1 MGLLIF
7 IIGVAYNIF
16 VGIII
21 LQVAI
26 NWLII
31 FDVINTRN
39 EQAQNLIKLLKKVTD
54 PIYTPL
60 RKYIPPIGGID
71 ITPIVVLLGAS
82 IVHHYLVKF
91 IISLGMY

>member
-1 MGLLIF
+1 MGLLIL
-7 IIGVAYNIF
+7 IVDIAYNVF
-16 VGIII
+16 VGIVI

-54 PIYTPL
+54 PIYTRL
-60 RKYIPPIGGID
+60 RKYIPAIGGID
-71 ITPIVVLLGAS
+71 ITPIIVLLGAS
-82 IVHHYLVKF
+82 IARYYLIKF
-91 IISLGMY
+91 ILSLGMY